1 MTGSPTRREVEA
13 KPWAGYSAM
22 ALAGGRSRRMGVD
35 KASVLIG
42 GRRLLD
48 RLLSVLSG
56 LFDDVVV
63 VGRSEWSGAPGAG
76 RSVAD
81 ETPGLGPLGGLYTG
95 LGVIDRERAL
105 VVGCD
110 MPFITAGVLRGLLS
124 RDGESEAT
132 VARTAGRA
140 QPLLA
145 VYDRRVR
152 PVVGRLLT
160 SEDRSLMKL
169 LRTISVRYVD
179 LAATDACFS
188 INTPE
193 ELRQAQQMVREE
205 GGT

>member
-1 MTGSPTRREVEA
+1 MTGSRPT
-13 KPWAGYSAM
+13 GYSAVV
-22 ALAGGRSRRMGVD
+22 LAGGKSRRMGVD

-48 RLLSVLSG
+48 RVLSVLTG

-63 VGRSEWSGAPGAG
+63 VGRSEWSSDLGAV

-95 LGVIDRERAL
+95 LGLVTEERAL
-105 VVGCD
+105 AVGCD
-110 MPFITAGVLRGLLS
+110 MPFITGEVLRELLS
-124 RDGESEAT
+124 RDGESDAT
-132 VARTAGRA
+132 VARMAGRA

-145 VYDRRVR
+145 VYDRRIR
-152 PVVGRLLT
+152 PVVGRLLA

-169 LRTISVRYVD
+169 LRTVSVRYVD
-179 LAATDACFS
+179 LAVTDACFS

-193 ELRQAQQMVREE
+193 ELRQAQQMAREE

>member
-1 MTGSPTRREVEA
+1 MTGPRPA
-13 KPWAGYSAM
+13 AYSAVV
-22 ALAGGRSRRMGVD
+22 LAGGKSRRMGVD
-35 KASVLIG
+35 KASVLVG

-48 RLLSVLSG
+48 RVLSVLTG

-63 VGRSEWSGAPGAG
+63 VGRSEWSADLGSVC
-76 RSVAD
+76 SVAD

-110 MPFITAGVLRGLLS
+110 MPFITGEVLQELLS

-132 VARTAGRA
+132 VARMAGRA

-145 VYDRRVR
+145 VYDRRIR
-152 PVVGRLLT
+152 PVVGRLLA
-160 SEDRSLMKL
+160 SEDRSLMNL
-169 LRTISVRYVD
+169 LRTISVEYVD
-179 LAATDACFS
+179 LAVGDACFS
-188 INTPE
+188 VNTPQ
-193 ELRQAQQMVREE
+193 ELRQAKQLAREE